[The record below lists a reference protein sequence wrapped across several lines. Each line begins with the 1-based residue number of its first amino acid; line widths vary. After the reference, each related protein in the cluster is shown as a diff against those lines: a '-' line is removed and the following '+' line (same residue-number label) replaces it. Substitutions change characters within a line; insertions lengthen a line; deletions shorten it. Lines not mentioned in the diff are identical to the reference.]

1 MRVLLKMQIPVEA
14 GNEAIRSGGMP
25 KAIKEFAER
34 AKPEAMYFT
43 LDGGTRTMF
52 AVVDMASASDMPRL
66 LEPVFMGMNARID
79 ATPCMNAEELAA
91 GLHSASLA

>member
-1 MRVLLKMQIPVEA
+1 MRVLLRIEIPVEA
-14 GNEAIRSGGMP
+14 GNEAIRTGAMP
-25 KAIKEFAER
+25 KAVMEFAEK

-43 LDGGTRTMF
+43 VANGARTMF
-52 AVVDMASASDMPRL
+52 AVLDMASAADMPRL

-91 GLHSASLA
+91 GLKAAGMG